1 MLRLLKSQ
9 RIWRH
14 LGWRDLR
21 ILYGRSRLGPLWSIA
36 TLATSVAGL
45 VLAQGV
51 LVGEINFGATA
62 PRLTVALW
70 IWFFFSSVITE
81 STIVLDAERRTLL
94 NSVIDESVF
103 IVKVVWK
110 HLTTMAI
117 SLPVVLLL
125 LLTSRNSDLWGLL
138 LLVPI
143 VLAFSVALLLPISL
157 IARWTVVWP
166 DLKGIVPP
174 TIQMLFFFSP
184 IIWTPSPSIP
194 ISETIAEFNPIA
206 WIVLTA
212 QALTSTT
219 SVRYSFIMHIVVFAV
234 ISITVYSLL
243 IRQHSSIKERL

>member
-36 TLATSVAGL
+36 TLATSVVGL

-51 LVGEINFGATA
+51 LVGEINFGAAA
-62 PRLTVALW
+62 PRLAVALW
-70 IWFFFSSVITE
+70 IWFFFSSIITE
-81 STIVLDAERRTLL
+81 STVVLDAERRTLL

-103 IVKVVWK
+103 IAKVVWK
-110 HLTTMAI
+110 HLATMAL

-125 LLTSRNSDLWGLL
+125 LLTSHNSDPWGLL

-143 VLAFSVALLLPISL
+143 VFAFSVALLLPISL
-157 IARWTVVWP
+157 LARLTVVWP

-174 TIQMLFFFSP
+174 TTQMLFFFSP
-184 IIWTPSPSIP
+184 IIWSPSSNLP
-194 ISETIAEFNPIA
+194 LSETIVNLNPVA
-206 WIVLTA
+206 WLILTA
-212 QALTSTT
+212 QAFTSTT
-219 SVRYSFIMHIVVFAV
+219 AEKYSYIVHIVAFALV
-234 ISITVYSLL
+234 SMAAYSTLL
-243 IRQHSSIKERL
+243 KWSSSIKTRL